1 MMKKD
6 SITAEIKGRAAFQKA
21 LRALSE
27 QAQERVRLAIT
38 KTAAQLQE
46 NIKTN
51 YQKPGTGT
59 VYFRIPGQKYMTI
72 RAGSMDGPPVA
83 FVPGGGSQNLS
94 LQHQASA
101 PGEAPALD
109 TGRLMNSVYINE
121 LSASSFEIG
130 TKLDYAFWL
139 EHGTRKIAPRPNW
152 VPETEKT
159 RKQFE
164 SIMRQT
170 IARAIKEAG
179 R

>member
-1 MMKKD
+1 MIK
-6 SITAEIKGRAAFQKA
+6 AEIKGRAAFQKA

-27 QAQERVRLAIT
+27 QAQERVQLAVA
-38 KTAAQLQE
+38 KTAMQLQE

-51 YQKPGTGT
+51 YRKPGTGT
-59 VYFRIPGQKYMTI
+59 IYFRIPGEKYMTI
-72 RAGSMDGPPVA
+72 RAGSMQGPPVA
-83 FVPGGGSQNLS
+83 FVPGSGSQNLS

-139 EHGTRKIAPRPNW
+139 EYGTRKIAPRPNW

-164 SIMRQT
+164 NIMRQT
-170 IARAIKEAG
+170 IAASIKKQGG